1 MGSMMDDINKFAKIW
16 DQALDSGIFKDEA
29 PKTSEDSAE
38 KGADFFGNYRAD
50 DYDIDRPLNESDL
63 KHWNDVLKIAGN
75 TVTKKD
81 LDNNQ
86 KVSNSMGKASNPI
99 YPYSVGMDQ
108 EIEKWDTFRQ
118 KLEELDELKKNLH
131 NLESNLNKIMSEAP
145 VDSKPEGAKKAKK
158 KKSEDEMDKIA
169 KDINDAIKKV
179 TDLSNELTGKFGQ
192 PN

>member
-29 PKTSEDSAE
+29 PKTSDDSSE
-38 KGADFFGNYRAD
+38 KGADFFGNYRSE

-75 TVTKKD
+75 TVSKAD

-99 YPYSVGMDQ
+99 YPYSVGKDQ
-108 EIEKWDTFRQ
+108 EIEGWDTFRL

-131 NLESNLNKIMSEAP
+131 NLESKLNQMMSESP
-145 VDSKPEGAKKAKK
+145 VDTKPPATKKTKKNKSEENMDAIAKKITA
-158 KKSEDEMDKIA
+158 
-169 KDINDAIKKV
+169 AIKRV
-179 TDLSNELTGKFGQ
+179 NDLSDELTGKFGQ

>member
-1 MGSMMDDINKFAKIW
+1 MMDDINKFAKIW

-75 TVTKKD
+75 TVAKKD

-145 VDSKPEGAKKAKK
+145 VDSKPEDAKKAKK
-158 KKSEDEMDKIA
+158 EKPQDKMDKIA
-169 KDINDAIKKV
+169 KDINDAIKKL